1 MDAKKILR
9 DYAVSCDA
17 ATIRLMRLSLIGMAL
32 LSIFLIW
39 KFPNALPGALIVYVA
54 FIIILVVVKIAVDG
68 QIKEYYFSKYDSGY
82 KTHIFLNRN
91 GWIKESDKAF
101 RISHW
106 EIIRALADHF
116 GKKAK
121 AFLKR

>member
-82 KTHIFLNRN
+82 KTHIFLNRG
-91 GWIKESDKAF
+91 GWIKESDKAS
-101 RISHW
+101 RISNW
-106 EIIRALADHF
+106 EILLASAAHF

-121 AFLKR
+121 DFLKK